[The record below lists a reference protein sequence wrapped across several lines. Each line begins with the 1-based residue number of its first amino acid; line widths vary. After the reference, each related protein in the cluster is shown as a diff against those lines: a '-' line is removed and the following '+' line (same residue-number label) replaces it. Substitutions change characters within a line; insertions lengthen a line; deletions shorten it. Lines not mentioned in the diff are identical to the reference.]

1 MMTILDFSIENT
13 FSPLRK
19 SSQLLKFRWK
29 RFFYLTQAPGQDKLH
44 KHFPVKLFS
53 IAEWNCRLI
62 EIHLCLGSLLN
73 VFHNQIYISILMLVQ
88 QRSVPVQQWSVPV
101 QQWSVPVQQRSV
113 PVQQWSVPVQQRSVP
128 VQQLSVPVQQQSVPV
143 QQWSVHVQQRSVLVQ
158 QRSVPVQQWSVPIQQ
173 RSEYLYNS
181 YQYLYNS
188 DQYLYNSDQYMY
200 NSDQYLYKFIWPT
213 FSICI
218 SYCNVDAV
226 KIWANA
232 KLS

>member
-73 VFHNQIYISILMLVQ
+73 VFHNQIYISILML
-88 QRSVPVQQWSVPV
+88 
-101 QQWSVPVQQRSV
+101 VQQRSV

>member
-88 QRSVPVQQWSVPV
+88 QRSVPVQQWSVP
-101 QQWSVPVQQRSV
+101 
-113 PVQQWSVPVQQRSVP
+113 
-128 VQQLSVPVQQQSVPV
+128 
-143 QQWSVHVQQRSVLVQ
+143 
-158 QRSVPVQQWSVPIQQ
+158 IQQ